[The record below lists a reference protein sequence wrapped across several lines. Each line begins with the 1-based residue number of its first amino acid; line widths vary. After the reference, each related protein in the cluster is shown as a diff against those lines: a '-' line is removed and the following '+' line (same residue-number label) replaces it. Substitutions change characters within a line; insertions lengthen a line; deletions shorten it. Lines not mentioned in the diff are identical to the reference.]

1 VNKTETSNNFC
12 TLTPI
17 APHSKIAL
25 GTVQLGLTY
34 GINNQTGKPD
44 EKAAFEI
51 LDTAHRNGIQVL
63 DSAEAYGNSLQ
74 VIGRYVREREN
85 HSFRIISKF
94 IADGNS
100 LTEKIEEQI
109 ASLSVA
115 GLYGYMYH
123 RFSDYQAGSNR
134 EELLSLKGQSKI
146 EKIGVS
152 VYGTDELREVVN
164 DPDIDI
170 IQLPFN
176 PFDSSEEK
184 KELLRQAKSNRLEV
198 HVRSVFLQGLFFR
211 EPATLTGNLQKLSA
225 PLHEFLTIIR
235 KHNLTPM
242 QACLNYAL
250 HQSCIDYVVIG
261 VETSGQLVENLSN
274 IQHDLTK
281 GVEESL
287 ESIRVDDKSMLNPA
301 HWRP

>member
-1 VNKTETSNNFC
+1 M
-12 TLTPI
+12 
-17 APHSKIAL
+17 
-25 GTVQLGLTY
+25 
-34 GINNQTGKPD
+34 
-44 EKAAFEI
+44 EKF
-51 LDTAHRNGIQVL
+51 
-63 DSAEAYGNSLQ
+63 
-74 VIGRYVREREN
+74 
-85 HSFRIISKF
+85 
-94 IADGNS
+94 
-100 LTEKIEEQI
+100 
-109 ASLSVA
+109 
-115 GLYGYMYH
+115 
-123 RFSDYQAGSNR
+123 
-134 EELLSLKGQSKI
+134 
-146 EKIGVS
+146 
-152 VYGTDELREVVN
+152 
-164 DPDIDI
+164 
-170 IQLPFN
+170 
-176 PFDSSEEK
+176 
-184 KELLRQAKSNRLEV
+184 NRLEV